1 MSVMLLKQARTS
13 TPGGEPLLRTPA
25 AAEFPAAVGEAGQVL
40 FDQTI
45 PRHLVHRAAVSEVF
59 LTDLRVTDE
68 TTFQVGAQ
76 WPRDHSFYRLQ
87 SPDRHDPMLLAETIR
102 QAVLLIAHQV
112 FEVPLDWKFVS
123 LEKTCGVTPEG
134 LETDGRP
141 ANILLSMTCHDIKRN
156 KRGVNGMRVEIGCY
170 RDGVRIG
177 GGELRWSVVPP
188 AIYSRLRGGRDKEI
202 VSAGEPGTP
211 VAGHLIGR
219 ERSRDVVL
227 SPMLGAN
234 TWKLRVDQGHAVLFD
249 HPVDH
254 VPGMVLMEAARQAAL
269 LTVGEPDAL
278 PVRCSFTFDKYVEL
292 DAPTIVTAQ
301 PAAPAIRGNRGVQVV
316 FEQESST
323 VATGLLDM
331 MVVC

>member
-1 MSVMLLKQARTS
+1 MSVMLLRQPTAS
-13 TPGGEPLLRTPA
+13 TPDGPLLRTPA
-25 AAEFPAAVGEAGQVL
+25 VTEFPVAVGEAGQVL

-156 KRGVNGMRVEIGCY
+156 KRGVTGMRVEIGCY
-170 RDGVRIG
+170 RDGERIG

-202 VSAGEPGTP
+202 VSAGEPGVP

-227 SPMLGAN
+227 SPMPAGN
-234 TWKLRVDQGHAVLFD
+234 KWQLRVDQNHAVLFD

-269 LTVGEPDAL
+269 LTVGAPDAL

-292 DAPTIVTAQ
+292 DAPTIVTAHTVP
-301 PAAPAIRGNRGVQVV
+301 PAVHGNQGVRVV

-331 MVVC
+331 LVVC

>member
-1 MSVMLLKQARTS
+1 MLLKQATASTS
-13 TPGGEPLLRTPA
+13 VPRLLRTPA
-25 AAEFPAAVGEAGQVL
+25 VTEFPAAVGEAGQVL

-87 SPDRHDPMLLAETIR
+87 SPERHDPMLLAETIR

-123 LEKTCGVTPEG
+123 LEKTCGVTAEG

-141 ANILLSMTCHDIKRN
+141 ANILLSMTCHDVKRT
-156 KRGVNGMRVEIGCY
+156 KRGVTGMRVEIGCY

-177 GGELRWSVVPP
+177 GGELRWSCVPP
-188 AIYSRLRGGRDKEI
+188 ATYSRLRGGRDKEI
-202 VSAGEPGTP
+202 ADAGKPGVP
-211 VAGHLIGR
+211 VPGHLIGR

-227 SPMLGAN
+227 SPMLGGN
-234 TWKLRVDQGHAVLFD
+234 TWQLRIDQTHAVLFD

-278 PVRCSFTFDKYVEL
+278 PVRCSFTFDRYVEL
-292 DAPTIVTAQ
+292 DAPTIVTART
-301 PAAPAIRGNRGVQVV
+301 AAPVTRGSQGVQVV

>member
-1 MSVMLLKQARTS
+1 MSVMLLKQATGSTS
-13 TPGGEPLLRTPA
+13 VPRLLRTQPV
-25 AAEFPAAVGEAGQVL
+25 AEFPSAVGEAGQVL

-59 LTDLRVTDE
+59 LTDLRVTSD

-76 WPRDHSFYRLQ
+76 WPRDHSFYRLP
-87 SPDRHDPMLLAETIR
+87 SPERHDPMLLAETIR
-102 QAVLLIAHQV
+102 QAVLLMAHQV

-123 LEKTCGVTPEG
+123 LEKTCGVTSEG
-134 LETDGRP
+134 LKTDGRP
-141 ANILLSMTCHDIKRN
+141 ANILLSMTCHDIKRT
-156 KRGVNGMRVEIGCY
+156 KRGVTGMRVEIGCY

-177 GGELRWSVVPP
+177 GGELRWTCVPP
-188 AIYSRLRGGRDKEI
+188 AVYSRLRGGRDKEVPAAI
-202 VSAGEPGTP
+202 APGAP
-211 VAGHLIGR
+211 VPGHLIGR

-227 SPMLGAN
+227 SPMPGDN
-234 TWKLRVDQGHAVLFD
+234 TWRLRVDQTHAVLFD

-269 LTVGEPDAL
+269 LAVGHPEAL
-278 PVRCSFTFDKYVEL
+278 PLWCSFTFDRYVEL
-292 DAPTIVTAQ
+292 DAPTIVTAH
-301 PAAPAIRGNRGVQVV
+301 AMRPAIRGNRCVQVV